1 MQQKKFS
8 MSQFRQGIHIVVV
21 TLPQEHQNSVKK
33 IGRYREDK
41 IQARFI
47 QKTPLCQFYQASF
60 NANLV
65 QLT

>member
-41 IQARFI
+41 IQA
-47 QKTPLCQFYQASF
+47 
-60 NANLV
+60 
-65 QLT
+65 